1 MNLERLSVCETEG
14 GERGK
19 VGEGDGHGDVD

>member
-1 MNLERLSVCETEG
+1 VKWERLSVWETEG

-19 VGEGDGHGDVD
+19 VGQGDGHGDVN